1 MRQCWNK
8 AKEKCVLR
16 FFGKERLRP
25 GQADVIAHALSGRN
39 TLALLPTGYGKSL
52 CYQAAAYLL
61 GGTSL
66 VVSPLLALMREQVD
80 TLLEIGIPARR
91 FDSTLDETER
101 VRTLEELEAGEARL
115 LYVAPESLE
124 NNALEKALDAVSLR
138 CLIVDEAHCLSQ
150 WGHSFRPDYLR
161 LPDWAAKRKFFC
173 TMAFTATATPRVQK
187 DLCEAFNIAPDC
199 VVSVSPY
206 RSNIRRCVRASTDA
220 SADAKVYLLSAER
233 RPAIVYTRTRKG
245 AELLA
250 EQLTQAGLRAECY
263 HAGMP
268 PANRELIQQNFLRN
282 QTEILVATIAFGMG
296 VDKAD
301 VRSVVHVNMPSS
313 PEAYLQESGRA
324 GRDGLPAESL
334 VLLVGSDRVEARNRI
349 RASEPDAEGLL
360 RCVRSLLPASE
371 KIVSLRELSSQC
383 DMAEDVPRRV
393 LDFLVNKGATRVL
406 SECFQFYKLRPLFPL
421 TSILSG
427 RERKEKERL
436 QWLHEHRKGEVEEA
450 AAAWECSCAE
460 AQEQMEECSASGEWE
475 LQLQRRAL
483 VICPGNVPLCAREAA
498 EELQEFYVQRT
509 QQDLRRL
516 ETLEEMLC
524 SPSCLNS
531 SLESYLTG
539 APLPHACGICS
550 SCCDATPTLP
560 PFPEDAPLPP
570 PAAELPEFE
579 RDGQRRRFLAGCI
592 SPWLLSHRFYA
603 HPLYGSCRST
613 PWDEL

>member
-1 MRQCWNK
+1 MKQEWDQK
-8 AKEKCVLR
+8 KEALILR
-16 FFGKERLRP
+16 LFRKKKLRP
-25 GQADVIAHALSGRN
+25 GQAKVIAHALAGRS

-52 CYQAAAYLL
+52 CYQAAAYLI

-80 TLLEIGIPARR
+80 TLLEVGIPARR
-91 FDSTLDETER
+91 FDSTLDEAER
-101 VRTLEELEAGEARL
+101 MRTLKELEAGEVRL

-124 NNALEKALDAVSLR
+124 NQALGQALAEVPLS
-138 CLIVDEAHCLSQ
+138 CFIVDEAHCLSQ

-161 LPDWAAKRKFFC
+161 LPSWAAKKDFFC
-173 TMAFTATATPRVQK
+173 TMAFTATATPRVQQ
-187 DLCEAFNIAPDC
+187 DLCRVFNIAEDY

-206 RSNIRRCVRASTDA
+206 RSNIHRLVRVSQDAAA
-220 SADAKVYLLSAER
+220 SAGMYLSAPKH

-245 AELLA
+245 AEQLT

-349 RASEPDAEGLL
+349 RASEPDAEGVL
-360 RCVRSLLPASE
+360 RCVRCLLPASE

-383 DMAEDVPRRV
+383 DIAEDVPRRI
-393 LDFLVNKGATRVL
+393 LDFLVEKRATRVL
-406 SECFQFYKLRPLFPL
+406 SECFKFYKLRPLFPL
-421 TSILSG
+421 ASILSG
-427 RERKEKERL
+427 REPEEKERL

-450 AAAWECSCAE
+450 AAAWACSCAE
-460 AQEQMEECSASGEWE
+460 ALEQLEECSASGEWE

-483 VICPGNVPLCAREAA
+483 VICPGDTPLCARDAA

-516 ETLEEMLC
+516 EMLEEMLC

-539 APLPHACGICS
+539 TPLPHACGICS
-550 SCCDATPTLP
+550 SCRDAAPKLP

-570 PAAELPEFE
+570 PAAELPAFE
-579 RDGQRRRFLAGCI
+579 RDGQRRRFLTGCI

-613 PWDEL
+613 PWDDL